1 MFFDDEENLYLA
13 CNSRIPDSEKST
25 CQYGRL
31 LRIKKGE
38 LDFDK
43 SYEGYKNYTGKLV
56 TVDYVG
62 NNKAILY
69 IQDPQHTGTSSNNAL
84 YAGWGDEYNGYY
96 ALLDLTTDQ
105 KEEFTYNGEKLPYSS
120 GTFSQRS
127 LVTTNKV
134 YIGVNPKTSE
144 PCVYIYDIKTGKT
157 EKGLTIAE
165 GYGFDRIVLI
175 DNADKE

>member
-84 YAGWGDEYNGYY
+84 YAGWGDDYITVRNCLTAAEHSHSV
-96 ALLDLTTDQ
+96 LLLQ
-105 KEEFTYNGEKLPYSS
+105 PIKFILESIRKHQNL
-120 GTFSQRS
+120 
-127 LVTTNKV
+127 V
-134 YIGVNPKTSE
+134 YIS
-144 PCVYIYDIKTGKT
+144 
-157 EKGLTIAE
+157 TISKQVKQKKA
-165 GYGFDRIVLI
+165 
-175 DNADKE
+175 